1 MTIHRNG
8 HASTSKGKHPP
19 SGQFRLTGSGWPV
32 QSFVVLEED
41 AGALA
46 GVELVD
52 PAPDAEPLEEELPE
66 EEPPEEELPEEE
78 LPESLLLELE
88 DSVEEDGVVEE
99 DAPRLSFL

>member
-8 HASTSKGKHPP
+8 HASTSKGKYPP

-32 QSFVVLEED
+32 QSLVVLEED

-66 EEPPEEELPEEE
+66 EEPPEEELPE
-78 LPESLLLELE
+78 SLLLELE

>member
-1 MTIHRNG
+1 
-8 HASTSKGKHPP
+8 
-19 SGQFRLTGSGWPV
+19 
-32 QSFVVLEED
+32 VLEED
-41 AGALA
+41 GGALA

-52 PAPDAEPLEEELPE
+52 PAPDEEPL
-66 EEPPEEELPEEE
+66 EEELPEEE